1 MQPKTPKLLA
11 DIADAATFILA
22 SVHGKV
28 VDDYRA
34 NRQLRQA
41 IERNFEIIGEAANRL
56 ARTDPDVSARVS
68 NAARIVAFRN
78 LLIHGYDMIDDAQ
91 VWSIIVESVPV
102 LLGEVLELLN
112 E

>member
-11 DIADAATFILA
+11 DIADASTFILV
-22 SVHGKV
+22 SVRGKS

-34 NRQLRQA
+34 DRQLRQA
-41 IERNFEIIGEAANRL
+41 IERNLEIIGEAVNRL
-56 ARTDPDVSARVS
+56 ARTDPDVNAQVS

-102 LLGEVLELLN
+102 LLQEVSALLN